1 MQNPGNIDMK
11 TFIVSAIR
19 HGNEKA
25 FEYFYTAEYLNLK
38 YFISRYIKE
47 SHIAE
52 DIVQESFMVIWE
64 TREKIDPELN
74 LKSFLFTIARNKAIN
89 ILRKR
94 EFNLTDGFD
103 LSENKFMIDVL
114 SDKYMLSRID
124 ALDMK
129 RTIRN
134 TYNLLPHKIRET
146 FILSRSNGLSYK
158 EISDKLGISVKIVE
172 HNISAAL
179 RIFRKKL
186 GRYLLFIKIFV
197 G

>member
-1 MQNPGNIDMK
+1 MENPGNIDMK

-25 FEYFYTAEYLNLK
+25 FEYFYAAEYLNLK
-38 YFISRYIKE
+38 YFITRYIKE
-47 SHIAE
+47 PNLAE
-52 DIVQESFMVIWE
+52 DIVQDSFMVIWE
-64 TREKIDPELN
+64 NREKIDPDLN

-89 ILRKR
+89 ILRKK
-94 EFNLTDGFD
+94 EFNLTDGLD
-103 LSENKFMIDVL
+103 ISENKFMIDVL
-114 SDKYMLSRID
+114 NDKYMISRID

-129 RTIRN
+129 RTISK
-134 TYNLLPHKIRET
+134 TYNLLPEKIRET
-146 FILSRSNGLSYK
+146 FILSRNDGLSYK
-158 EISDKLGISVKIVE
+158 EIADKLGISVKIVE

>member
-94 EFNLTDGFD
+94 EFNLTDGLD